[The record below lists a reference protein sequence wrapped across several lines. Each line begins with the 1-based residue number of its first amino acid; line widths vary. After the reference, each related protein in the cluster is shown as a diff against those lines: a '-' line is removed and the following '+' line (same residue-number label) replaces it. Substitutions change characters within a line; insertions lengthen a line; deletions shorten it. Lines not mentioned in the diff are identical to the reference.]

1 MKPATAILIGAGDR
15 GLVYSSYAL
24 RHPDKLRIVAVAEPV
39 EERRL
44 RIAALHRIPSSG
56 AFSSWEELLSK
67 PLMADGAVIA
77 TQDAMHVE
85 PAVAAMRRGYHVLLE
100 KPMANT
106 EEDCRT
112 IAESARQ
119 TGMTLNICHVLRYTG
134 FFRKVKALIEQGALG
149 DVISIFHAENVSYYH
164 MAHSFVRGNWRRI
177 GDSSPMILAKC
188 CHDMDLV
195 YWFAGSEPCRLSSFG
210 SLSHFIPESAPPGAP
225 RRCTDGCP
233 AEKTCP
239 YYSADTY
246 LHGVP
251 LKRNLVLADSI
262 SVSLAARFVLRFP
275 RLAKAVPVIGRY
287 VYWKEWPTTVITRDT
302 SPAGVMRALREGP
315 YGRCVY
321 HCDNDQVDHQET
333 AIEFKNKITACLRM
347 HGHSHEEGRTIRIEG
362 SKATLRGK
370 FSGGGRLEV
379 CVHGTGK
386 RIRVP
391 VKTDLIGHSEGD
403 EGIMEN
409 FVTVLRG
416 GKGLTTAEDS
426 LVSHLMAFAAHRA
439 RIGRRVVEIDEIR

>member
-15 GLVYSSYAL
+15 GHVYSSHAL

-44 RIAALHRIPSSG
+44 RIAALHRIPSSA
-56 AFSSWEELLSK
+56 AFSSWEELLSG

-77 TQDAMHVE
+77 TQDTMHMA

-100 KPMANT
+100 KPMAPT
-106 EEDCRT
+106 AEDCRT
-112 IAESARQ
+112 IAETARQ
-119 TGMTLNICHVLRYTG
+119 TGMTLNICHVLRYTD
-134 FFRKVKALIEQGALG
+134 FFRKVKGLITQGALG
-149 DVISIFHAENVSYYH
+149 DVLSILHAENVSYYH
-164 MAHSFVRGNWRRI
+164 MAHSFVRGNWRRSV
-177 GDSSPMILAKC
+177 DSSPMILAKC

-195 YWFAGSEPCRLSSFG
+195 FWFAGSEPRRLSSFG
-210 SLSHFIPESAPPGAP
+210 ALSHFTPENAPPGAP
-225 RRCTDGCP
+225 GRCTDGCP
-233 AEKTCP
+233 AERTCQ
-239 YYSADTY
+239 YYAVDTY

-251 LKRNLVLADSI
+251 LKRNLAMADSI
-262 SVSLAARFVLRFP
+262 PVSLAARFVLRFP
-275 RLAKAVPVIGRY
+275 RLAKAVPVVGSY
-287 VYWKEWPTTVITRDT
+287 VHWKEWPTTVITQDT
-302 SPAGVMRALREGP
+302 SPEGVMRALREGP

-333 AIEFKNKITACLRM
+333 AVEFENGVTACLRM
-347 HGHSHEEGRTIRIEG
+347 HGHSHEEGRTIRIDG
-362 SKATLRGK
+362 SRATLRGK

-439 RIGRRVVEIDEIR
+439 RIERRVVEMNEIG